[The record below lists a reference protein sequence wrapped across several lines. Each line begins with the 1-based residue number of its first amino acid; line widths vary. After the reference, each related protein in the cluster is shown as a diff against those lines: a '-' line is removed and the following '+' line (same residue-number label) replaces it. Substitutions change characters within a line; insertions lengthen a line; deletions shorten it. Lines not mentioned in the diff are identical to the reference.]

1 MFSVRDTYSEISF
14 VTRARAIYY
23 DVTKLKC
30 YDSIYV
36 YTLFFENKTLIIVE
50 KHGRWKNRSRGRK
63 WSWDTTTY
71 LLGMDKIN
79 PDSGDSDGLTDELH
93 YDT

>member
-1 MFSVRDTYSEISF
+1 M
-14 VTRARAIYY
+14 
-23 DVTKLKC
+23 
-30 YDSIYV
+30 
-36 YTLFFENKTLIIVE
+36 IVVE
-50 KHGRWKNRSRGRK
+50 EHGKWKNRSRGRK